1 MAELDRTQ
9 IRGRGLAI
17 DFPSHLLSRGYA
29 SSVAGRLDSTKPS
42 QAVRHTTH
50 ARSVSNRYLARRSRA
65 RVMLEPRAPSQI
77 SKFCNNRQNRSIFEN
92 VDIRAEDTDVF
103 LYGNPVTWFS
113 EKQSDV
119 SLSSTEAEYK
129 TLTAGFKE
137 AHYFINLMQ
146 VEMKIPVTPI
156 TSYIDNVAAAIMAE
170 QSVTNKRTKH
180 INLRYHYAREQ
191 IKEGGGQEFQYS
203 LFIFGFEIALTSH

>member
-1 MAELDRTQ
+1 
-9 IRGRGLAI
+9 
-17 DFPSHLLSRGYA
+17 
-29 SSVAGRLDSTKPS
+29 
-42 QAVRHTTH
+42 
-50 ARSVSNRYLARRSRA
+50 
-65 RVMLEPRAPSQI
+65 MLEPRAPSQI

-191 IKEGGGQEFQYS
+191 IKEFNYFD
-203 LFIFGFEIALTSH
+203 LFYVQTPNNNSDMFTKPLDKGLFEKHRAFIMKLEYKPQQQ